1 MLPPALVPE
10 RRATTATI
18 SSISPCMNRI
28 MCMDSAMMWCS
39 SVYSDSERAVFAEQ
53 FPERRGTA
61 VPRLTWDMPTMT
73 ILERRRGDAGGI
85 GRPGRPSSL
94 FFLFSIFFLFLSF
107 SFFSF
112 CFLFSFLFLFIFFS
126 FVNIKILEKN

>member
-39 SVYSDSERAVFAEQ
+39 SVYSDSGRPVFAEQ
-53 FPERRGTA
+53 FPERRGTS
-61 VPRLTWDMPTMT
+61 VPRLTWARPTLT

-85 GRPGRPSSL
+85 GWTGRPSSL
-94 FFLFSIFFLFLSF
+94 FFLFSIFFLFFFFRFFFLSV
-107 SFFSF
+107 SFFIF
-112 CFLFSFLFLFIFFS
+112 CFFLFFS
-126 FVNIKILEKN
+126 YF

>member
-94 FFLFSIFFLFLSF
+94 FFLFSIFFLFFFFRFFFLSV
-107 SFFSF
+107 SFFIF
-112 CFLFSFLFLFIFFS
+112 CFFLFFPYF
-126 FVNIKILEKN
+126 